1 MPKLLPFINLRSKLI
16 EAKTFWFGCQSNSKV
31 GLGHVSRCVALAE
44 EIEER
49 GHFSCFAHVSNL
61 DTRGQQLLYLSG
73 LRSECNCNSKPDVV
87 IYDSY
92 DLDFIQSNHASGKT
106 KVILL
111 VDDISMPLSVDAY
124 LEASTIKNWKPLN
137 SKASVFKFDCNPIL
151 RTVFD
156 KPLHSLNFSPPF
168 DVIVN
173 LGAARDFQ
181 LILEELIPQIRSR
194 SDFNCRVTILTG
206 SNSVLDIV
214 DTNGTTDLNL
224 IEGTY
229 NLRGLITPHSFVISA
244 AGVTAWELI
253 SLGVP
258 GFLIGVVDNQVEQLG
273 YFNKLGLRNGV
284 NFQHNPDFSTQLN
297 HLLDGMNF
305 VETAKKAQTGLR
317 NGRVESVNWILGE
330 VLNLPSHLA

>member
-1 MPKLLPFINLRSKLI
+1 LI
-16 EAKTFWFGCQSNSKV
+16 EAKTIWFGCQSDSKV

-44 EIEER
+44 EIEKR

-61 DTRGQQLLYLSG
+61 DKRGQQLLDLSG

-106 KVILL
+106 KLIML
-111 VDDISMPLSVDAY
+111 VDDISLPLSVDAY

-137 SKASVFKFDCNPIL
+137 TRASVFKFDCNPIL
-151 RTVFD
+151 RTLFD
-156 KPLHSLNFSPPF
+156 KPLHLLNFSPPF
-168 DVIVN
+168 EAIVN

-194 SDFNCRVTILTG
+194 PDFNRRVTILTG
-206 SNSVLDIV
+206 SNSVLDIL

-229 NLRGLITPHSFVISA
+229 NLRALITPHSFVISA

-258 GFLIGVVDNQVEQLG
+258 GFLIGVVDNQIEQLE
-273 YFNKLGLRNGV
+273 YLNKLGLRNGIY
-284 NFQHNPDFSTQLN
+284 FQRNSDFSTQLKK
-297 HLLDGMNF
+297 LLDGMSF
-305 VETAKKAQTGLR
+305 VETAKRAQVGLR
-317 NGRVESVNWILGE
+317 NGRVESVDWILGE
-330 VLNLPSHLA
+330 VLNLPNH